1 MIMEIFNLNGYG
13 FFVWPAF
20 IFTFVSFFYLYI
32 KTKKE
37 YLEQENIFLKEFNQT
52 TIEKIEI
59 VKTKNLEKPVLS
71 SNII

>member
-20 IFTFVSFFYLYI
+20 IFTFISFFYLYI
-32 KTKKE
+32 QTKKE

>member
-20 IFTFVSFFYLYI
+20 IFTFISFFYLYI
-32 KTKKE
+32 QTKKE

-52 TIEKIEI
+52 TIEKI
-59 VKTKNLEKPVLS
+59 
-71 SNII
+71 

>member
-20 IFTFVSFFYLYI
+20 IFTFISFFYLYI
-32 KTKKE
+32 QTKKE
-37 YLEQENIFLKEFNQT
+37 YLEQENIFLKELNQT